1 MKYYKHF
8 DRLQICGYW
17 FYIARLKR
25 FLKFIF
31 VLWRTDHW
39 KHFVNY
45 FFELSWSKWHY
56 LLSLSISTVVWR
68 FIIAW
73 DRLGLLGTHFCHQT
87 VQWCFIHTNYM
98 DVCIIVYAWS
108 SIGIYNSL
116 HLYRNNHTETT
127 VNCLLGSREDIGYT
141 SSINSLPSLFF
152 TAWDSFRGHI
162 AMLSGGDGL
171 CNGQR
176 QALSIKASDI
186 HDQVI
191 SGMWFF

>member
-39 KHFVNY
+39 KHFGNY
-45 FFELSWSKWHY
+45 FFELSWSKWYY
-56 LLSLSISTVVWR
+56 LLSLSILTVVWR

-87 VQWCFIHTNYM
+87 EQWCFIHTNYM
-98 DVCIIVYAWS
+98 DVWSYMNDHPLEYITVYTYTGIIILKQLW
-108 SIGIYNSL
+108 
-116 HLYRNNHTETT
+116 
-127 VNCLLGSREDIGYT
+127 
-141 SSINSLPSLFF
+141 
-152 TAWDSFRGHI
+152 I
-162 AMLSGGDGL
+162 AYWVAEKIL
-171 CNGQR
+171 
-176 QALSIKASDI
+176 DI
-186 HDQVI
+186 HHQSTHYLHFFSQLGI
-191 SGMWFF
+191 ASGDILQC